1 MPQLPVRVIADAI
14 RGGRDPIRG
23 VPHRIRGVTEAIRG
37 IANAI
42 RGVSD
47 ANRGVPIPIRGVTD
61 PIHGVGNAI
70 RGVRNPVRG
79 VPRHIRGV
87 VNPIRGL
94 ACAMRDAPNGIRG
107 SAYPTAGLSACLQ
120 AISPSRPSAQ
130 FNVIPCAG
138 ASSRPPA
145 ESVAS
150 TITSRAFNSSSVST
164 PSRCSHLKRPRSC
177 SGVSLSGMKSY
188 SALN

>member
-61 PIHGVGNAI
+61 PIHGV
-70 RGVRNPVRG
+70 
-79 VPRHIRGV
+79 
-87 VNPIRGL
+87 VNPIRDL

-150 TITSRAFNSSSVST
+150 TITSRAFSSSSVNA